1 MLRQLIIF
9 VCLLSATC
17 AIAQPNKIKEKE
29 AASEIDYKLMGA
41 PMPPMLLVTYHDTSV
56 KKEGPA
62 ATIKHG
68 GKKNRKNDE
77 PGQID
82 WEQKYITDK
91 DLNNG
96 ANLFVMLFN
105 PTCSHCEDQT
115 VLFEKNSEL
124 FKRSKIVLMAN
135 KGMRDY
141 IPDFIKTLHTD
152 DYPQIYV
159 GTDSGEF
166 IGQIFLYSTLPQI
179 NVYSGKRK
187 LLRTFTGGAA
197 IDSLKQYIQ

>member
-1 MLRQLIIF
+1 MLRHLFIFLCLI
-9 VCLLSATC
+9 CATC

-29 AASEIDYKLMGA
+29 AASEIDYKLTGA
-41 PMPPMLLVTYHDTSV
+41 PMPPFVLVTYHDTSV
-56 KKEGPA
+56 KKDGNA
-62 ATIKHG
+62 ATKHT
-68 GKKNRKNDE
+68 GKKHRKKDE

-91 DLNNG
+91 DLDNG

-115 VLFEKNSEL
+115 VQFEQNSVL

-135 KGMRDY
+135 KGMKDY
-141 IPDFIKTLHTD
+141 LPDFIKTLHTD
-152 DYPQIYV
+152 NYPQMYV
-159 GTDSGEF
+159 GTDSSGF
-166 IGQIFLYSTLPQI
+166 IGQLFLYSSLPQI

-187 LLRTFTGGAA
+187 LLKTFTGGAA
-197 IDSLKQYIQ
+197 IYSLKQYIE